1 MEFIFCMQIN
11 IKVLYKLALSFL
23 MGAGRHVQSTQSR
36 KLVKFL
42 KYIKKK
48 CVATAFVF
56 YGEAKNF
63 DVYMA
68 PVMFVVTCLY
78 FNWLKIKKK
87 NRGF

>member
-11 IKVLYKLALSFL
+11 IKVLYKLALS
-23 MGAGRHVQSTQSR
+23 
-36 KLVKFL
+36 FL

-87 NRGF
+87 KIEASRNFRTGKSK